1 MASGINAAVDVNVA
15 ITNETK
21 AFLIIIA
28 FISIL
33 LIKKRG
39 SVI

>member
-1 MASGINAAVDVNVA
+1 MANGINAAVEVKVS

-21 AFLIIIA
+21 AFLVIIA
-28 FISIL
+28 FVSIL

-39 SVI
+39 GVL